1 MNFREWLNTYN
12 DIIAYTSGRYYG
24 AIYGE
29 RINAIAKKLQLL
41 PIYEYQDPESFLA
54 VKAAIE
60 ADTEFKLFN
69 RKGNRMYSAALNK
82 YVAYLEFLAS
92 TDIVETD
99 KDEIRNRDDLT
110 VTEKEVMIRARV
122 GQGGYRQRVLNEW
135 DNRCAVTGF
144 PIADLILASHIK
156 PWRECT
162 DHERLDAENGLA
174 LSPTLDR
181 AFDQG
186 YITFDGRQGRIIF
199 SPVFAYFSRLG
210 LSEDMHLTRR
220 PSATMRTYL
229 EFHQEMIFLH
239 DPEMKI
245 KRTRAKT
252 AHT

>member
-1 MNFREWLNTYN
+1 MNFREWLGTYN
-12 DIIAYTSGRYYG
+12 KIIAYTCNRYYG
-24 AIYGE
+24 AIYGKRMNE
-29 RINAIAKKLQLL
+29 LAQELGLMPL
-41 PIYEYQDPESFLA
+41 YEYRDPEAFLVA
-54 VKAAIE
+54 KQTLVTSPKFIE
-60 ADTEFKLFN
+60 FN
-69 RKGNRMYSAALNK
+69 DSGNRMYSAALNK
-82 YVAYLEFLAS
+82 YVAYLKFMAS
-92 TDIVETD
+92 NDLLELD
-99 KDEIRNRDDLT
+99 KTEIRNRTDLT
-110 VTEKEVMIRARV
+110 TTQKEVMVYARV
-122 GQGGYRQRVLNEW
+122 GQGGYRTRVLEEW

-186 YITFDGRQGRIIF
+186 YITFDGREGHIVF

-210 LSEDMHLTRR
+210 LSEDMHLARR

-239 DPEMKI
+239 DPEKKS

-252 AHT
+252 AHA